1 MSSIVSSIFLVIAVN
16 PLDVVLTR
24 QQNQKYEG
32 GRGTLYSGWADCV
45 MKIGRTEGPAGFYKG
60 ILPHYARLAPQTIL
74 IFLILEQARKYFAEY
89 HIGIKENK
97 N

>member
-1 MSSIVSSIFLVIAVN
+1 MSSILLVLAVN

-32 GRGTLYSGWADCV
+32 GRGTLYTGWLDCV
-45 MKIGRTEGPAGFYKG
+45 MKIARTEGFGGFYKG

-74 IFLILEQARKYFAEY
+74 IFLLLEQARKYFAIY
-89 HIGIKENK
+89 HIGIKV
-97 N
+97 